1 MDKLVIPDPTTAI
14 AIVGMAGRFPRAA
27 NIAEFWRNL
36 YDGQECVTFFSDD
49 ELEHA
54 LIDPEERQAAH
65 YVRAKAI
72 LKDIDRFDAAFFDFS
87 PREAA
92 LTDPQHRLFLECAW
106 EALENAGYVPDE
118 FPGAIGVFAGA
129 GANAYLMY
137 NLAANGY
144 LQGSI
149 KTFQAFIHNKNDHLA
164 TRVAYKLN
172 LHGPAVNVQ
181 TACSTSLVAVHL
193 ACQSLLT
200 YQSDMCLAGGVTISH
215 PQNAG
220 YLYHEQGIGSPDGHC
235 RPFDAAA
242 QGTVA
247 GSGAGIV
254 VLKRYMDAL
263 EAGDHIYA
271 VILGSAIN
279 NDGHIKVGYT
289 APSVD
294 YQAQV
299 IETAIALSGI
309 TADTISYVEAHGT
322 ATPMGDPIEVAAL
335 SRAFE
340 AAGSGDQKQFCAL
353 GGVKGNVGHLD
364 TAAGVAGLIKTSLSL
379 ERQTLLPSLHFQQP
393 NPLIRFAETPFFVN
407 AERRAWNTPADTP
420 RRAGVSA
427 FGLGGTN
434 AHVVLQEAPP
444 RPPSDTGLPWKLLLL
459 SAQSET
465 ALERATANL
474 TAYLQQNPQVNLA
487 DVAYTLQVGRKAF
500 THRRMVAVQSAADA
514 IDMLRTLAPD
524 RVFSHVQ
531 EPEQRRVT
539 FMFPGQGAQHI
550 QMGRELYENAS
561 MSVFRQVVDECLA
574 LLRPLLDVD
583 LGALLYPSPEAE
595 EWASEA
601 LLQTQY
607 AQPALFVIEYALA
620 RLWQSWGLQPQAM
633 VGHSIG
639 EYVAACL
646 AGVMSLPDAL
656 KLVALRGRLI
666 QSLSPGSMLSVPL
679 AEAAVQ
685 PYLKD
690 GLDLAAINGPA
701 LCVLSGPVARIDALE
716 AALSAEKIIC
726 RRLHTSHA
734 FHSRATESILD
745 AFRAAVGQITLR
757 PPQIP
762 YLSNVTGGWI
772 TSDDATDPDYYA
784 RHIRQTVRFADNLT
798 ELLRDPDAVLLEVGP
813 GRTLRTIARWHP
825 DKQPNQFMYATLP
838 HPQEPHPSL
847 RFLLNTIGQLWL
859 AGVSVDWAALYA
871 RECRHRLPL
880 PTYPFERQRCWV
892 DLPHVRGGI
901 SETIYQDLLRK
912 KTDVADWFYLPLW
925 QEAPLSPRS
934 GQSSAEKV
942 NWLFF
947 LQRDAFAAAWE
958 RHLSRQLPASVQP
971 IFVRPGS
978 AFRALSHTEYEI
990 RPRHAPDYDALL
1002 AALATQAA
1010 MPHTIWHGWSVS
1022 DEALSDQET
1031 LQRGLHS
1038 LTYLAQAIGRR
1049 QSDNPIQLLIISN
1062 HMQEVVGGDLR
1073 YPEKATLVGPCLVI
1087 PREYKQVRCRSI
1099 DIDWPLTTPWQEER
1113 LLAHLL
1119 REPDQMDAGIFTAYR
1134 HGRRW
1139 VKHYQPQ
1146 SLTTRRASLK
1156 ADGIYLITGGL
1167 GGLGLTFAHQFARQK
1182 PVRLVLTGRS
1192 AFPPRARWPAW
1203 LAEHDSTNPTVRQI
1217 RQLQEIEAQGS
1228 QVWIAQ
1234 ADVTNEAEMRQLLRD
1249 VQAAWGSPVQGVI
1262 HAAGV
1267 PAGGLIQLKTTDVIE
1282 NVLAAK
1288 MQGTR
1293 ALYKALQG
1301 QPLDFFVLCSSLTS
1315 IIGRLGQVDYTAA
1328 NAFMDAFARYQHA
1341 QTGQFITS
1349 INWGAW
1355 DEVGM
1360 AVPPGQ
1366 RPTPGASAVNGAAS
1380 PQPSARPINHPLLE
1394 RCLQETDAWQLFATD
1409 YSVDKHWV
1417 LDGHRILG
1425 HPVIPGVAYFEM
1437 VRAALDVHPR
1447 DYFVEFREALF
1458 LAPLRVR
1465 DREVREVRLLLEK
1478 REGEYAFSIRGD
1490 EAGKGAASSSERVF
1504 TAGRVRL
1511 RPAGPL
1517 RKYDI
1522 AAIRRKCNVREL
1534 ILPAE
1539 EREEDLGPRWHS
1551 VQRVHLGVNEVLIEL
1566 HMPDAFHRDF
1576 EEMVFHPALLDRA
1589 AGIAKNFLAHDDH
1602 YLPLTY
1608 NSLTI
1613 KAPLKPKIYS
1623 YARFRVEDS
1632 PDKETITFDIVL
1644 MDEEGYGL
1652 VEIERFTQKRVN
1664 DPGAE
1669 IRALAD
1675 VALAD
1680 AAPVDP
1686 SPDDDN
1692 ARREISPAE
1701 GADAL
1706 GRILGHAVAPRVI
1719 VSVRDLVASI
1729 KYTDEVVQDR
1739 LQEARQI
1746 GGTAVAPGGPRP
1758 NLNTPFVAPHSE
1770 LEQNIAVV
1778 WREMLGIEEIGV
1790 NDNFFELGGDSL
1802 IGMELVS
1809 RLSKQLNTH
1818 IPAVNL
1824 FEGPTISALSRL
1836 ISPDTAA
1843 DTTLDDSESRGARR
1857 RERQAERRTRRER
1870 SR

>member
-1 MDKLVIPDPTTAI
+1 MDNFVIPDPTIAI
-14 AIVGMAGRFPRAA
+14 AIVGMAGRFPQAA
-27 NIAEFWRNL
+27 NVAEFWRNL

-65 YVRAKAI
+65 YIRAKAV
-72 LKDIDRFDAAFFDFS
+72 LQDIDHFDAAFFDFS

-106 EALENAGYVPDE
+106 EALENAGYTPDE

-129 GANAYLMY
+129 GANAYLLY

-200 YQSDMCLAGGVTISH
+200 YQSDMCLAGGVTISY

-254 VLKRYMDAL
+254 VLKRYEDAL
-263 EAGDHIYA
+263 NAGDHIYA

-299 IETAIALSGI
+299 IEAAIALSGV

-335 SRAFE
+335 TRAFE

-364 TAAGVAGLIKTSLSL
+364 TAAGAAGLIKTALSL

-393 NPLIRFAETPFFVN
+393 NPLIRFAETPFQVN
-407 AERRAWNTPADTP
+407 TERRAWSAPTGAP

-444 RPPSDTGLPWKLLLL
+444 RQPSDLGRSWKLLLL
-459 SAQSET
+459 SAQSEA
-465 ALERATANL
+465 ALERVTANL
-474 TAYLQQNPQVNLA
+474 TAYLQQHPQTNLA
-487 DVAYTLQVGRKAF
+487 DVAYTLQRGRKAF
-500 THRRMVAVQSAADA
+500 THRRMVAVRDTADA
-514 IDMLRTLAPD
+514 IDMLQTLAPD

-550 QMGRELYENAS
+550 HMGRELYES
-561 MSVFRQVVDECLA
+561 ETVFRQTVDECLT
-574 LLRPLLDVD
+574 LLRPQLNVD
-583 LGALLYPSPEAE
+583 LGALLYPRAEAE
-595 EWASEA
+595 ATASEM

-620 RLWQSWGLQPQAM
+620 RLWRSWGLQPQAM

-685 PYLKD
+685 PYLQN
-690 GLDLAAINGPA
+690 GLDLAAVNGPA
-701 LCVLSGPVARIDALE
+701 LCVLSGPEAQIAALE
-716 AALSAEKIIC
+716 AELSAQKIIC

-734 FHSRATESILD
+734 FHSRAMESILD
-745 AFRAAVGQITLR
+745 AFRAAASQMTLR

-772 TSDDATDPDYYA
+772 TPAEATNPDYYA
-784 RHIRQTVRFADNLT
+784 RHIRQTVRFADNLN
-798 ELLRDPDAVLLEVGP
+798 ELLRDPDAILLEVGP

-825 DKQPNQFMYATLP
+825 EKQPNQFMYATLP
-838 HPQEPHPSL
+838 HPQEPQPPL
-847 RFLLNTIGQLWL
+847 QFLLNTIGQLWL
-859 AGVSVDWAALYA
+859 AGVSLDWAAFYA
-871 RECRHRLPL
+871 QECRHRLPL
-880 PTYPFERQRCWV
+880 PTYPFERQRCWI
-892 DLPHVRGGI
+892 DLPHARGGS
-901 SETIYQDLLRK
+901 SENLYQHLLRK
-912 KTDVADWFYLPLW
+912 KADVAGWFYLPVW
-925 QEAPLSPRS
+925 QEAPPSPRPD
-934 GQSSAEKV
+934 QHSAEKV

-947 LQRDAFAAAWE
+947 LQRDAFATAWE
-958 RHLSRQLPASVQP
+958 KRLLRHLPAHVQP
-971 IFVRPGS
+971 IFVRPGP
-978 AFRALSHTEYEI
+978 AFRVFSDTEYEI
-990 RPRHAPDYDALL
+990 RPQHAQDYDALL
-1002 AALATQAA
+1002 AALATQTA

-1022 DEALSDQET
+1022 EGALSDQET
-1031 LQRGLHS
+1031 LQHGLHS
-1038 LTYLAQAIGRR
+1038 LVYLAQAIGR
-1049 QSDNPIQLLIISN
+1049 QQPDNPIQLLILSN

-1073 YPEKATLVGPCLVI
+1073 YPEKATLLGPCLVI

-1099 DIDWPLTTPWQEER
+1099 DIDWPLAAPWQEER
-1113 LLAHLL
+1113 LLVPLL
-1119 REPDQMDAGIFTAYR
+1119 REPDQLDAGIFTAYR

-1139 VKHYQPQ
+1139 VKQYQPHP
-1146 SLTTRRASLK
+1146 LTASRASLK
-1156 ADGIYLITGGL
+1156 VDGVYLITGGL

-1192 AFPPRARWPAW
+1192 AFLPRAQWAAW
-1203 LAEHDSTNPTVRQI
+1203 LAEHDSADPTSRQI

-1234 ADVTNEAEMRQLLRD
+1234 ADVTNEAEMRQLLQE
-1249 VQAAWGSPVQGVI
+1249 VQAAWGAPVQGVI

-1267 PAGGLIQLKTTDVIE
+1267 PAGGLVQLKTTDVIE

-1293 ALYKALQG
+1293 TLYNALQG
-1301 QPLDFFVLCSSLTS
+1301 QPLDFFILCSSLTS
-1315 IIGRLGQVDYTAA
+1315 VIGRLGQVDYTAA
-1328 NAFMDAFARYQHA
+1328 NAFMDAFAYRQHA
-1341 QTGQFITS
+1341 QTGQFITAV
-1349 INWGAW
+1349 NWGAW

-1366 RPTPGASAVNGAAS
+1366 RPLPGAPLPNGATT
-1380 PQPSARPINHPLLE
+1380 PPVRLINHPLLE
-1394 RCLQETDAWQLFATD
+1394 RCLQETDTQQLFATD

-1437 VRAALDVHPR
+1437 VRAALDVRPQ
-1447 DYFVEFREALF
+1447 DYFVEFHEAFF

-1478 REGEYAFSIRGD
+1478 REGDYAFSIRSD
-1490 EAGKGAASSSERVF
+1490 EAGKERVF
-1504 TAGRVRL
+1504 TAGRVSL
-1511 RPAGPL
+1511 RPAEPL

-1522 AAIRRKCNVREL
+1522 VAIRQKCNVQEL

-1566 HMPDAFHRDF
+1566 HMPDAFRRDF

-1608 NSLTI
+1608 NSLKI

-1675 VALAD
+1675 TIMAGAPLAD
-1680 AAPVDP
+1680 MAADG
-1686 SPDDDN
+1686 DN
-1692 ARREISPAE
+1692 ARQEISPAE

-1706 GRILGHAVAPRVI
+1706 GRILSHATAPQVI
-1719 VSVRDLVASI
+1719 VSVRDLAASI

-1746 GGTAVAPGGPRP
+1746 GGSSIPAQKHPRP
-1758 NLNTPFVAPHSE
+1758 NLSTPFVAPHSE

-1778 WREMLGIEEIGV
+1778 WQEMLGIEEVGV

-1824 FEGPTISALSRL
+1824 FEGPTIGALSRL
-1836 ISPDTAA
+1836 ISPDAA
-1843 DTTLDDSESRGARR
+1843 AGTTLDDSESRGARR